1 MLIEVLLD
9 SYFAFTRTARANDV
23 NLQFKLFLSKETCPV
38 NIVSNENHPYYNDR
52 SPLDKS

>member
-1 MLIEVLLD
+1 MLIVVLLD